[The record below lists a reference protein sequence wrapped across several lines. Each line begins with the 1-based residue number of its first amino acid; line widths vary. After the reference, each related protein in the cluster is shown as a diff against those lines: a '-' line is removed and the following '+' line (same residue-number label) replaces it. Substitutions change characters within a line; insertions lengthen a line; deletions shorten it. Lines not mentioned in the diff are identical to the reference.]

1 MAPLWISLIK
11 AYNLTMNLAVKYR
24 PKTFK
29 DVVNQKHVVI
39 TLQNALRTMSIAP
52 AYMLTGPRGVGKT
65 TIARIFAKG
74 LNCVQGVTPDP
85 CGECEICKEIEA
97 SRSIDVLEI
106 DGASNRGIDQIREL
120 RENVRFTPLKS
131 RYKVI
136 IIDEVHMLTQE
147 AFNALLKTL
156 EEPPKNVVFIFATT
170 EPNRVPETVRS
181 RTLRFDLR
189 PLEKNAIKERLL
201 KVIKT
206 EKETGGAN
214 IEYESEEVLD
224 LIAEA
229 ASGGLRDALSLLE
242 QAHVYSQGI
251 ITVEKVKELTGML
264 PQEIYLQLFE
274 YLLDKKS
281 TETISLVE
289 KIIAQG
295 YDLEDFQKG
304 LLRATEQL
312 LKAFYEVESNVYTS
326 LAKRFNE
333 YQLLFLLRTLRDM
346 ELDIKTLP
354 NPKIFVDFH
363 LLRLIKLE
371 SELELTQNVNFLN
384 GKPVELPG
392 NSANG
397 VKAVS
402 NGELNLSGKL
412 QDVPSTQKEGSEKED
427 FIAFLIQKLKLREVT
442 DGSF

>member
-1 MAPLWISLIK
+1 
-11 AYNLTMNLAVKYR
+11 MNLAVKYR
-24 PKTFK
+24 PKTFR

-39 TLQNALRTMSIAP
+39 TLQNALKTVSISP

-74 LNCVQGVTPDP
+74 LNCVKGITPEP
-85 CGECEICKEIEA
+85 CGECEICKEIET
-97 SRSIDVLEI
+97 SRSIDVMEI

-189 PLEKNAIKERLL
+189 PLEKNAIKERL
-201 KVIKT
+201 KQVIEI
-206 EKETGGAN
+206 EKASGSTV

-224 LIAEA
+224 IIAEA

-242 QAHVYSQGI
+242 QAFVYSQGL
-251 ITVEKVKELTGML
+251 ITVEKIKELTGML
-264 PQEIYLQLFE
+264 PQEIYLQLFQ
-274 YLLDKKS
+274 YLLDKNSK
-281 TETISLVE
+281 ETVSLVE
-289 KIIAQG
+289 RILAQG
-295 YDLEDFQKG
+295 YDFEDFMKG
-304 LLRATEQL
+304 LVSATEMI
-312 LKAFYEVESNVYTS
+312 LKAYYDVEKNPYSNI
-326 LAKRFNE
+326 AKKFNE
-333 YQLLFLLRTLRDM
+333 YQLLFLLKTLREM
-346 ELDIKTLP
+346 ELDIKTIP

-371 SELELTQNVNFLN
+371 SELELTPNVNFINGTPVESGMQNNYGGNATLLN
-384 GKPVELPG
+384 GIKMIENGGNEGKP
-392 NSANG
+392 S
-397 VKAVS
+397 
-402 NGELNLSGKL
+402 LS
-412 QDVPSTQKEGSEKED
+412 SEKEEDKD
-427 FIAFLIQKLKLREVT
+427 FIAFLIEKLKLREVT